1 MNNIDLKLNDIEGI
15 NVSLDVA
22 VKKIEPPLE
31 DLTEELNTY
40 NTELTEQETIINRI
54 IEALNNRKWV
64 RIWVMK
70 KLYKNIILD

>member
-15 NVSLDVA
+15 DFSLDVV

-54 IEALNNRKWV
+54 IEALNNRK
-64 RIWVMK
+64 
-70 KLYKNIILD
+70 

>member
-1 MNNIDLKLNDIEGI
+1 MDNIDLRVNDIEGI
-15 NVSLDVA
+15 NLSLDVA

-54 IEALNNRKWV
+54 IEALNNRK
-64 RIWVMK
+64 
-70 KLYKNIILD
+70 